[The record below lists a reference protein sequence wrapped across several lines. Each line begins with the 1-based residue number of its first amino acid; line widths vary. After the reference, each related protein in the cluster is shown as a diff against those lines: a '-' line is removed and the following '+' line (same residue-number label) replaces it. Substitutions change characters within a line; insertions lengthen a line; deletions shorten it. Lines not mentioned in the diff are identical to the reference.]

1 MPLNLKQ
8 IAKTMTKHNANAIWN
23 GGLKDGKGNVST
35 ASGALNSPYTFRARF
50 EADKSEGTSP
60 EELIGAAHAGCFS
73 MFLSSLLEK
82 DGHPPRHIRTDAT
95 VHLQITDQGPLVSLI
110 ELVTEA
116 DVPGLNDSEL
126 QQYAQKAK
134 EGCPVS
140 KALAAVPEIRLTASL
155 K

>member
-1 MPLNLKQ
+1 
-8 IAKTMTKHNANAIWN
+8 MTKHNANAIWN
-23 GGLKDGKGNVST
+23 GGLKEGKGNVST

-73 MFLSSLLEK
+73 MYLSSILEK
-82 DGHPPRHIRTDAT
+82 DGHTPRHIRTDAT
-95 VHLQITDQGPLVSLI
+95 VQLEITDQGPLVSRI

-116 DVPGLNDSEL
+116 DVPEL
-126 QQYAQKAK
+126 KDVEFQQYAQRAKA
-134 EGCPVS
+134 ECPIS
-140 KALAAVPEIRLTASL
+140 KALGAVPEIKLTANL